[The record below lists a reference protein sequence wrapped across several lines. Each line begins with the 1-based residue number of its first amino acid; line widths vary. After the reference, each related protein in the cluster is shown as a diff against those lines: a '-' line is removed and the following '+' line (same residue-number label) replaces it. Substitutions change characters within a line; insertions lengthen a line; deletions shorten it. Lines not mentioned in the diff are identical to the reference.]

1 MGTENILLLA
11 ASSHAFNLV
20 GAFVGGLVIAG
31 LLIWAVTFGITVR
44 TREPGPP
51 RPDEQPHLPDGGAI
65 REESEM
71 READEVHQ
79 CGEGE
84 DRLLP
89 HDMHR
94 ASTRHAEDQHRR
106 RWDPGSSG
114 SFGSGG
120 LGHV

>member
-1 MGTENILLLA
+1 MLQLA
-11 ASSHAFNLV
+11 ASSHTLNLV
-20 GAFVGGLVIAG
+20 GAFIGGLVIAG

-44 TREPGPP
+44 TGEPGPP
-51 RPDEQPHLPDGGAI
+51 KPDEQPHVPDGGAI
-65 REESEM
+65 REEREM
-71 READEVHQ
+71 READEVHHA
-79 CGEGE
+79 GDGE

-89 HDMHR
+89 HDLHH
-94 ASTRHAEDQHRR
+94 ASTRHADDQHRR